1 MILFYNHHIGVYVDC
16 FDAIVCLSVN
26 DAHVMHAWGLD
37 QQVGDKIIMLAD
49 QAAAFSQELGLA
61 VHMGDVIGTRAARCA
76 LVIEDGVITHSFV
89 EEPAVYEVSSAEH
102 VLANI

>member
-1 MILFYNHHIGVYVDC
+1 
-16 FDAIVCLSVN
+16 
-26 DAHVMHAWGLD
+26 
-37 QQVGDKIIMLAD
+37 
-49 QAAAFSQELGLA
+49 
-61 VHMGDVIGTRAARCA
+61 MGDVIGTRAARCA